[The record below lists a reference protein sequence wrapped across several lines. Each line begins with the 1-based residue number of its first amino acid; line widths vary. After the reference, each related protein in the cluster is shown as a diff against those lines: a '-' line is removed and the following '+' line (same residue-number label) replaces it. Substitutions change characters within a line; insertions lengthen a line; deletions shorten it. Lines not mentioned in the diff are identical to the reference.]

1 MRIDLPFDD
10 SIPKRYTKYGEDVS
24 PEVNFSEV
32 PEEAEYIALIVDDPD
47 APGAGAWDHWIVWNI
62 PFDRKI
68 PEDADEKFFR
78 NTGTTQGVNDF
89 GYSGYGGPKP
99 PSGTHTY
106 RFRAY
111 ALDSEVE
118 LSDGANKEQLLNA
131 MKGKVLA
138 KAETEADYTK

>member
-1 MRIDLPFDD
+1 MRIVLPFDD
-10 SIPKRYTKYGEDVS
+10 TIPEKYTKYGDDVA
-24 PEVNFSEV
+24 PEVEFSEV
-32 PEEAEYIALIVDDPD
+32 PEEADYVALVVDDPD

-62 PFDRKI
+62 PAGEKI
-68 PEDADEKFFR
+68 PENALETFFQ
-78 NTGTTQGVNDF
+78 NTGAAQGVNDF

-111 ALDSEVE
+111 ALSEEVQ
-118 LSDGANKEQLLNA
+118 LSGDTNKDQLLDA
-131 MKGKVLA
+131 IKGKVIA